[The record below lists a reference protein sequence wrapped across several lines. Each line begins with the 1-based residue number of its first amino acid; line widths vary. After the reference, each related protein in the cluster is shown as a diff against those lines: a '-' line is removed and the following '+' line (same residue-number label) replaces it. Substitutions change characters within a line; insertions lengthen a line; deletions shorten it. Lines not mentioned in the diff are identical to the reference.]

1 MVSDT
6 LHKVAKRIGMVRMGD
21 GWADPPSCLV
31 SAGDSTLRTYLLTGD
46 RPLRIQVEFKISVNW
61 NWIQLHWFAY
71 TYAGENENLHVDT
84 KHPTPAEAILACAEA
99 VCSTEPPPPQSPPP

>member
-46 RPLRIQVEFKISVNW
+46 RPLRILEREKINLMPERGQWRAEV
-61 NWIQLHWFAY
+61 
-71 TYAGENENLHVDT
+71 YAGDT
-84 KHPTPAEAILACAEA
+84 IETLIASAERPTPAEAILACAEA
-99 VCSTEPPPPQSPPP
+99 CV